1 MHTVCRL
8 HVRLVRV
15 EDGRQRG
22 AAEQQVGQ
30 SDGDQGAAGR
40 SLDGAERGEQTT
52 TGEDEEVERVAADTH
67 EADGQQTETIPSR
80 S

>member
-1 MHTVCRL
+1 MCRL

-15 EDGRQRG
+15 EDGWQCG

-40 SLDGAERGEQTT
+40 PLDGAERGEQTT
-52 TGEDEEVERVAADTH
+52 TGEDEEVEGIAADAH
-67 EADGQQTETIPSR
+67 EADSQQTEAVPSR